1 MLREEMR
8 VTSDVLPLL
17 SAIKALHREVEQ
29 LRGELAEMRARTET
43 MNERG
48 MLLLPPSF
56 ITAAAALVVPP
67 DTEGDG
73 EESESSPR
81 GQI

>member
-17 SAIKALHREVEQ
+17 SAIKALHRDVEEM
-29 LRGELAEMRARTET
+29 RSELAAMRARTET

-67 DTEGDG
+67 GTEGGG
-73 EESESSPR
+73 EESESSEA
-81 GQI
+81 